1 MDPIIELALRQ
12 GGVFTRQQALMA
24 GLTEQEIRK
33 NSRIDG
39 PWVVVRRSVYA
50 ERRLVEALDPYDGL
64 MQLQDRAAHVLLQRP
79 HLMTHDSAARAWR
92 LPMLRPEDQLVH
104 VTRFGVGGSRTT
116 HGVKHHLTQVGLL
129 GTSALDGMNLSG
141 LARTALDLA
150 REHGWVTGAMAC
162 DAARRRGATASDFV
176 DQLALMW
183 CWPGVT
189 QARRAFEFSDAGA
202 ESGGETLLRVML
214 EGLGL
219 GGEPTTQFPV
229 LAAGRLFWADLRV
242 GRHLFEFDGFTKFQ
256 RPERGGTAQKAPEEV
271 AWDEKRRQDVI
282 CGEGFGMSRVTWPE
296 FFGQARRDAV
306 RRLQGEVQTTTD
318 RFGWDLT
325 PAMAEFA
332 ASMAAE
338 RARRM
343 RDRDLPL
350 ASPLDALRHL

>member
-1 MDPIIELALRQ
+1 MDPLLDLSMRQ
-12 GGVFTRQQALMA
+12 GGVFTRRQALMA

-33 NSRIDG
+33 NSRVDG
-39 PWVVVRRSVYA
+39 PWVVVRRGVFA
-50 ERRLVEALDPYDGL
+50 ERSLFEALDPYDGL
-64 MQLQDRAAHVLLQRP
+64 MQLHDRAAHVLLQRP

-92 LPMLRPEDQLVH
+92 LPMLRPEDRLVH

-116 HGVKHHLTQVGLL
+116 HGVKHHLTRVGLL
-129 GTSALDGMNLSG
+129 GTSTVDGMSVSG
-141 LARTALDLA
+141 LARTALDVA

-162 DAARRRGATASDFV
+162 DAARRRGTSEMDFV

-202 ESGGETLLRVML
+202 ESGGETLLRVLL
-214 EGLGL
+214 EGLRL
-219 GGEPTTQFPV
+219 GAEATTQFPV
-229 LAAGRLFWADLRV
+229 QAAGRLFWADLRV

-296 FFGQARRDAV
+296 FFGRARQLAV
-306 RRLQGEVQTTTD
+306 RRLQGEFQTTVD

-332 ASMAAE
+332 ASMARE
-338 RARRM
+338 RAGRM

-350 ASPLDALRHL
+350 ASPLAVLRHM